1 MDARPFLT
9 VNINDEEEY
18 GCSQQFKISTTK
30 EERQKG
36 EGLYVYAYHS
46 VMIIFLL
53 IIGGRW

>member
-9 VNINDEEEY
+9 VNINDEEH

-36 EGLYVYAYHS
+36 KGLYMYMYANHS
-46 VMIIFLL
+46 VIIFLL
-53 IIGGRW
+53 TKGGRW